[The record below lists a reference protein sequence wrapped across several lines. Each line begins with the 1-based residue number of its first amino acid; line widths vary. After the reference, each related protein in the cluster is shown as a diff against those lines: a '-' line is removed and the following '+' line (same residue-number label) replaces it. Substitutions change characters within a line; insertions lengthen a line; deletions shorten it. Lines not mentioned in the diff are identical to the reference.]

1 MLSLSKGKTSN
12 AREVWKIKVEE
23 QSRCNDAC
31 KTSQPAKKNESQWES
46 IFLYLIATEII
57 FFTEIVQALSEA
69 L

>member
-31 KTSQPAKKNESQWES
+31 KTSQPAKKMS
-46 IFLYLIATEII
+46 
-57 FFTEIVQALSEA
+57 LSESRYFCI
-69 L
+69 LLPLR

>member
-12 AREVWKIKVEE
+12 AREVWKIKVE

-31 KTSQPAKKNESQWES
+31 KTSQPAKKKNESQWES
-46 IFLYLIATEII
+46 MCLYLISTI
-57 FFTEIVQALSEA
+57 FFIEIVQALSED